1 VTGVKDVR
9 PASAASRTD
18 LEEKSIVGRI
28 RIETEKPIAYDSPD
42 HIQPHGTA
50 QNNTTQPRFNRKLGR
65 LIPAPEVR
73 LLDLGCAGGG
83 LVKSILDDGGFAV
96 GVEGSDYSRK
106 IRRAEWATIPD
117 HLFTADATV
126 PFRLAEEVGPGRWE
140 GLKFNV
146 VTAWEFFEHI
156 GEDGVAGVV
165 DNILRHLAPGGF
177 LLASIAT
184 YPDVVNGVVL
194 HQTVHQKPWWVSTF
208 ARLGMQHQRD
218 LENYFRFDMVN
229 GEPHGPSFTIALS
242 RRGEPLANHAGLRS
256 LIRQDLP
263 RETLRTVRWLST
275 PGAWKYIAR
284 QTKRRIESRL
294 PGGRPYI

>member
-1 VTGVKDVR
+1 MR
-9 PASAASRTD
+9 S
-18 LEEKSIVGRI
+18 I
-28 RIETEKPIAYDSPD
+28 RIETEKPVAYDSPD

-50 QNNTTQPRFNRKLGR
+50 NDNTTQPRFNRKLE
-65 LIPAPEVR
+65 APDPRADVR
-73 LLDLGCAGGG
+73 LLDLGCSGGG

-106 IRRAEWATIPD
+106 IGRAEWATIPD

-126 PFRLAEEVGPGRWE
+126 PFRLAEEVEPGRWE
-140 GLKFNV
+140 DLRFNV

-165 DNILRHLAPGGF
+165 ANILRHLAPGGF

-184 YPDVVNGVVL
+184 YPDVVNGVAL

-208 ARLGMQHQRD
+208 ARLGMQHQPD

-242 RRGEPLANHAGLRS
+242 RQGEPLRSRRAPLPDPSGPPQGDAPDRPMALHPEGLEAHRPPDQAAD
-256 LIRQDLP
+256 REPAP
-263 RETLRTVRWLST
+263 RRPAVHLSRR
-275 PGAWKYIAR
+275 PAR
-284 QTKRRIESRL
+284 ISRREEPACALGPRVT
-294 PGGRPYI
+294 